1 MAQIPNNIDDEI
13 KSLMA
18 SDNVANSYDNSETQE
33 ESPVSGDS
41 IYDIRTMLSIIN
53 LASEI
58 DEEELKNIG
67 EEVYTGFELDLQSRS
82 QWEEKYKDY
91 IALATLI
98 AKNKTY
104 PWPNAANIKYPLL
117 AIASMQFA
125 ARAEQTLL
133 PGNKLVKVN
142 VVGEDK
148 DNKKSEQGVRVSNY
162 MSYQLLEEME
172 DWEDNMDRL
181 CLVLPII
188 GNVFKKTY
196 YDQGTY
202 NVCSELILPT
212 DLVVNYYSKSLESAP
227 RKTHIIPYY
236 PNEVLEQIRRG
247 DWLDHDYEQTG
258 QNQETNETQI
268 KKELLES
275 IHGVTEPSGV
285 DVNSPI
291 EYLEQHTFYDLD
303 QDGYREPLIIT
314 INRQTKEVV
323 RIVANFTDDSIEVN
337 QEGDVVK
344 IIPEQYFTNFIFV
357 PAPDSGVY
365 GIGFGHLLGPINEVT
380 NTIINQLLDAGSL
393 QILPSGFIAKG
404 IRLQSGNLSFVPGE
418 WKVANTSGENLKN
431 GVIPLPVQGPSDT
444 LFKLLGMM
452 IESGFQLGSVTD
464 LMQGKN
470 PGQNQP
476 FSTTSEVLR
485 QGLQM
490 YSSIHKRM
498 HRALKREFR
507 KIFKLNYLY
516 LDDEKYFSVLDPSP
530 QEDQQQKISKEDFN
544 VKTFNIFPASDP
556 NQLSQIEKIEKAK
569 IVVGLVQLGTINRT
583 EATKQVLESW
593 QIPNIKEL
601 MAVPPP
607 EPTFEQQIEMKKVQL
622 QEQSINIDK
631 FKAEYQAARDQANSM
646 LAMAKA
652 QAEKASTQMEGM
664 GMKFEALM
672 KTMELKM
679 GQMDLQGKTLDIE
692 RERVKLEGQ
701 KNKNAEM
708 MAQSSE

>member
-431 GVIPLPVQGPSDT
+431 RVIPLPVQGPSDT

-530 QEDQQQKISKEDFN
+530 HEQQQKKISKEDFN